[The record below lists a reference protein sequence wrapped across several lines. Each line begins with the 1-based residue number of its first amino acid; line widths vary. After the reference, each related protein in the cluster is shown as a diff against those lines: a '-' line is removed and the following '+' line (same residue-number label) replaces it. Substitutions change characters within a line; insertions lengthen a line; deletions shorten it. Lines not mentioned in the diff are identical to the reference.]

1 MPSPASTKVRGPVP
15 DADQTERLFRDH
27 HERLTRFA
35 RHLVGN
41 GADADDLVQE
51 TFLRAHNYLYN
62 GKDIHAP
69 LSFLFVTM
77 RNLVNDADRQ
87 RKVAGIEASLETENA
102 PDVEAPSVERQAIS
116 EREFETLCEAIAQLP
131 ERMRYAFVLRKVYG
145 YSCREIAQHLG
156 RSTNTVRD
164 QVAQSF
170 KKLRALRNSDTPGQ
184 PEARNESTERRV
196 PPHAEE
202 SDKLCSFS
210 LVSLAHRES
219 SG

>member
-1 MPSPASTKVRGPVP
+1 V
-15 DADQTERLFRDH
+15 ADVNRTEALFREH

-35 RHLVGN
+35 RHLVGS

-51 TFLRAHNYLYN
+51 TFLRAHHYLCN
-62 GKDIHAP
+62 GNDIRAP

-77 RNLVNDADRQ
+77 RNLVNDANRQ
-87 RKVAGIEASLETENA
+87 KKTAMVDTSLDTDEIA
-102 PDVEAPSVERQAIS
+102 PGDEAPSVERQAMS
-116 EREFETLCEAIAQLP
+116 EREFESLCIAIAQLP

-145 YSCREIAQHLG
+145 YSCREIAEQLG

-170 KKLRALRNSDTPGQ
+170 KKLHALRNCDAS
-184 PEARNESTERRV
+184 ARRESPSRIRDGGKQSE
-196 PPHAEE
+196 AEE

-210 LVSLAHRES
+210 LAPPANRES

>member
-1 MPSPASTKVRGPVP
+1 VAGSDR
-15 DADQTERLFRDH
+15 TEALFREH

-35 RHLVGN
+35 RHLVGV

-51 TFLRAHNYLYN
+51 TFLRAHNYLCT
-62 GKDIHAP
+62 GKDIRAP

-87 RKVAGIEASLETENA
+87 KKVAGVEACLDAEAA
-102 PDVEAPSVERQAIS
+102 PDNQTPSVERQAMS
-116 EREFETLCEAIAQLP
+116 EREFESLCLAIAQLP

-145 YSCREIAQHLG
+145 YSCREIAEHLG

-164 QVAQSF
+164 QVAQGF
-170 KKLRALRNSDTPGQ
+170 KRLYALRSGGTPGV
-184 PEARNESTERRV
+184 AGAICERA
-196 PPHAEE
+196 PAEAEE
-202 SDKLCSFS
+202 SDELCTFS
-210 LVSLAHRES
+210 LAPLAHRES

>member
-1 MPSPASTKVRGPVP
+1 MTDGDR
-15 DADQTERLFRDH
+15 TEALFREH
-27 HERLTRFA
+27 QQRLTRFA
-35 RHLVGN
+35 RHLAGN

-51 TFLRAHNYLYN
+51 TFLKAHKHLCN

-77 RNLVNDADRQ
+77 RNLVNDANRQ
-87 RKVAGIEASLETENA
+87 KKIAAVETFIDVDETA
-102 PDVEAPSVERQAIS
+102 PPDEGPSVERQAMS
-116 EREFETLCEAIAQLP
+116 EREFETLCVAIAQLP

-145 YSCREIAQHLG
+145 YSCREIAARLG

-170 KKLRALRNSDTPGQ
+170 KKLRVLEDCDASSEGGARRRNSDEHGQ
-184 PEARNESTERRV
+184 PDAQD
-196 PPHAEE
+196 
-202 SDKLCSFS
+202 SDTLCSIGFAP
-210 LVSLAHRES
+210 LANRES

>member
-1 MPSPASTKVRGPVP
+1 MT
-15 DADQTERLFRDH
+15 DADRTEALFREH

-35 RHLVGN
+35 RHLVGI

-51 TFLRAHNYLYN
+51 TFLRAHNYLCN
-62 GKDIHAP
+62 GKDIRAP

-77 RNLVNDADRQ
+77 RNLVNDASRQ
-87 RKVAGIEASLETENA
+87 RKIAVVEASLDTDEIA
-102 PDVEAPSVERQAIS
+102 PDDEVPSVERQAMS
-116 EREFETLCEAIAQLP
+116 EREFESLCAAIAQLP

-145 YSCREIAQHLG
+145 YTCREIAQHLG

-170 KKLRALRNSDTPGQ
+170 KKLHALQRCDGPGQ
-184 PEARNESTERRV
+184 GEVQSRDANEREQSEAQKN
-196 PPHAEE
+196 
-202 SDKLCSFS
+202 DKLCPFS
-210 LVSLAHRES
+210 LAPLAKRES

>member
-1 MPSPASTKVRGPVP
+1 VAGADRT
-15 DADQTERLFRDH
+15 DALFREH

-35 RHLVGN
+35 RHLVGV

-51 TFLRAHNYLYN
+51 TFLRAHKYLCN
-62 GKDIHAP
+62 GKEIRAP

-77 RNLVNDADRQ
+77 RNLVNDASRQ
-87 RKVAGIEASLETENA
+87 KKIAVEAASLDTDEIAAHGDVPSAET
-102 PDVEAPSVERQAIS
+102 QAIS
-116 EREFETLCEAIAQLP
+116 ERDFEALCVAIAQLP

-145 YSCREIAQHLG
+145 YSCREIAQQLG

-170 KKLRALRNSDTPGQ
+170 KKLNALKNGDVPNQGEALTRSGDEREQ
-184 PEARNESTERRV
+184 SEAPENDE
-196 PPHAEE
+196 
-202 SDKLCSFS
+202 LCPFS
-210 LVSLAHRES
+210 LEPLANRES